1 MHKLTSIHDNFLT
14 HVVLLRKLRM
24 HWEYISQDWLSMTG
38 KLSKE
43 ENEFQN
49 ECFFVFCFPI
59 RKKQDLWLFFK

>member
-1 MHKLTSIHDNFLT
+1 
-14 HVVLLRKLRM
+14 
-24 HWEYISQDWLSMTG
+24 MTG

-59 RKKQDLWLFFK
+59 RKKQDLWLFFIYLLFFLVEFVVASKPTWSC